1 MAKEDVLKAVEEV
14 IRAAKL
20 DIKKKPTSDK
30 IRQFTGLINCYTR
43 LSTQSEILDGVDDG
57 YGAPGY
63 YASLIDEN
71 NNNSEALNR

>member
-1 MAKEDVLKAVEEV
+1 MAKEDVLKSVEEV

-43 LSTQSEILDGVDDG
+43 LSTQSEALDGVDDG
-57 YGAPGY
+57 YGDPNF
-63 YASLIDEN
+63 YASLMGEKG
-71 NNNSEALNR
+71 SGAEA